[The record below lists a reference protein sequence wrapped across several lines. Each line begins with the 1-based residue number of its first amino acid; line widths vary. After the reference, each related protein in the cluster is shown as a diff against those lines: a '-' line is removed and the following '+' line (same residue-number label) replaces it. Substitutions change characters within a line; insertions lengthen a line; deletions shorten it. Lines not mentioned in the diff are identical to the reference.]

1 MAKESQ
7 SEDLPQFVRTHGG
20 LLNRLAGRIG
30 LLSPPVSRRFLRLL
44 VLILVTW
51 LPLVLMAWSAGHLT
65 GQTVKIPIWRDA
77 EVHGRFL
84 LALPLL
90 DLTEAFLVIGLG
102 VQVRQFLRS
111 GIISAKERDKF
122 EAARARI
129 EDFHD
134 STGAELVYFLVSM
147 ATSIL
152 AHLYGPSNG
161 TSYWGNHSAGMTPA
175 GWWHMLVS
183 LPILYFFLLRAI
195 CLLFLWGWF
204 LYRVSK
210 LDLDLT
216 PTHPDHAG
224 GLGFLGWGI
233 ASFSPMVVAITIMV
247 SVGFANEIYHKGESL
262 NTLKYHLSIY
272 VLLITFV
279 LHVPVFWFGFQLARC
294 RFEGLLDFG
303 KLVAGHDRSFDEK
316 WIRQPPSRNQDPLL
330 GSSDPLS
337 LAALA
342 TTYEHIEEMRLIP
355 IDKKAMLL
363 IVISAIVP
371 LLPLIGTEI
380 PLPEVMSKLAEF
392 LF

>member
-7 SEDLPQFVRTHGG
+7 SEDLPQFVQIRAG

-30 LLSPPVSRRFLRLL
+30 LSNPPTHRRFLRLL
-44 VLILVTW
+44 VLIMLTW
-51 LPLVLMAWSAGHLT
+51 LPLVLMSWNAGHLT
-65 GQTVKIPIWRDA
+65 GQTVKIPMFSDA
-77 EVHGRFL
+77 EVNGRFL

-90 DLTEAFLVIGLG
+90 DLSEAFLVIGLG

-111 GIISAKERDKF
+111 GIVSGKEREKF
-122 EAARARI
+122 EATRARI

-134 STGAELVYFLVSM
+134 STGAELVYFLASL
-147 ATSIL
+147 AISIL

-161 TSYWGNHSAGMTPA
+161 TSYWGKHSTFLTPA

-183 LPILYFFLLRAI
+183 LPILYFFLLRAVS
-195 CLLFLWGWF
+195 LLLLWGWF
-204 LYRVSK
+204 LFRVSK

-233 ASFSPMVVAITIMV
+233 ASFSPMVVGITIMV
-247 SVGFANEIYHKGESL
+247 SVGFANEIYHRGESL
-262 NTLKYHLSIY
+262 STLKYHLSIY
-272 VLLITFV
+272 VLLITLV
-279 LHVPVFWFGFQLARC
+279 LHAPVFAFGYKLATC

-330 GSSDPLS
+330 GSFDPLS
-337 LAALA
+337 LAALG
-342 TTYEHIEEMRLIP
+342 TTYEHIEEMRLVP
-355 IDKKAMLL
+355 IDKKALFL
-363 IVISAIVP
+363 IVLSAIVP

-380 PLPEVMSKLAEF
+380 PLPEVMAKLAEF